1 MTSARDVIRLVIEDI
16 DAEINML
23 ESHIDYAVDQN
34 QNYREGKRCAMAAG
48 MDVLAASER
57 FDYSIG
63 YYSGWAGE
71 CRSRCDVLRR
81 KREYYL
87 SLDKQYAEEGEENE

>member
-1 MTSARDVIRLVIEDI
+1 MTTAKDVIRLVLEDI

-23 ESHIDYAVDQN
+23 ESHIDYAVDQTLN
-34 QNYREGKRCAMAAG
+34 GREGKRCAMATG

-71 CRSRCDVLRR
+71 CRSRRDALRR
-81 KREYYL
+81 KRDYYV
-87 SLDKQYAEEGEENE
+87 SLGKMYAEEAEENG